1 MNRMMRHCL
10 CATAVFVFLLLGLP
24 YRTSQ
29 GQALSGPAESSLQGL
44 TFRNIGPA
52 TMGGRVD
59 DLAVMESRPS
69 VFYAATATGG
79 LWKTVN
85 NGTTWKAEFEHEDV
99 VSIGAVAIPRDD
111 ASLVWVGTGEDNN
124 RQSSSWGGGVFK
136 STDGGETWKNL
147 GLAETEHIG
156 RIVIDPIDHD
166 VVYVAATGHLWGPNP
181 ERGVYKTTDG
191 GLTWTRVLSVDN
203 QTGATDLVMDPVN
216 NKVLYAAMYQ
226 RQRSAWGFNGGGPGS
241 GIYKSTDA
249 GRTWSKLTTGIPDGP
264 LGRIGLDIY
273 RKDPNI
279 LYALIEHDKEG
290 GLYRSED
297 AGAHWTKMSNT
308 NPRPMYF
315 SQVRIDPTDANRVYV
330 VGVFLLVSD
339 DGGKTFAS
347 VRLSSVPHSPERPRE
362 DRDIHALWIDQE
374 NSAHLVIGC
383 DAGIAVSY
391 DRGVSWDYINN
402 LPIGQF
408 YHVGYDMD
416 VPYNVYGGLQDND
429 VWFGPSAVRNVFGI
443 ANADWHTTSIGDG
456 MVALADPSNSR
467 VLYSGVDDGGLVR
480 VDRETYERKTI
491 RPEPAMSEP
500 PFRWAWNSPLVLSP
514 HDPNIVF
521 TAANV
526 VFKST
531 DRGQSWTA
539 ISPDLTSK
547 ADRDKLTLMGVS
559 GKDIKLS
566 KDDGVSAYPTIVAFA
581 ESPKKAGLYYAGS
594 DDGLVHLSPDGGK
607 TWENLTGK
615 FPGLPSG
622 AAVSALVPSA
632 FDEATAYAAFNNH
645 RADDFKPYVYF
656 TADYGKKWTPITSTL
671 PPNQTVNCLTEDPK
685 NSDVLYLGTEFGLF
699 VSLDRGHDWIRFHSN
714 LPTVPIDE
722 IAIQP
727 RDDDMLLA
735 THGRSIWIL
744 DDIAPI
750 QHFAEAI
757 KSSAYLFDIR
767 PASQFNPSDDRANYP
782 GDRSF
787 WGQNPEFGA
796 AITYYLDRPAK
807 QIELTVRDASGAI
820 LRRFSN
826 DDLKNYSH
834 AGTDRVYWDLRHQ
847 PLEPPSTDTARGPG
861 GGFGG
866 GGLEGPFVLPGAY
879 HVTLTVNGHE
889 VATRAVQVDG
899 DRLIPIS
906 DADRKTAHD
915 TALSLHEL
923 QGTANLA
930 AADLRQVDAQMR
942 SIEQLLKQASN
953 PPPSALKSSADDL
966 QKRTDELAKRLGIRL
981 GSQPDQAGAGGFP
994 TGLRERPLLREIG
1007 SLKNEIMDS
1016 TSLPTEMQLREA
1028 REAREGLSKLVGELD
1043 RLMANTLPALY
1054 QALFENKV
1062 TPAPLKPIPSI
1073 PVSPPG
1079 QM

>member
-1 MNRMMRHCL
+1 MNRTMRHGL
-10 CATAVFVFLLLGLP
+10 YAAALLFFFLLGSP
-24 YRTSQ
+24 YEMSQ
-29 GQALSGPAESSLQGL
+29 GQNVSASVESSLRGL

-59 DLAVMESRPS
+59 DLAVMESNPS
-69 VFYAATATGG
+69 VFYVATATGG

-85 NGTTWKAEFEHEDV
+85 NGTTWKAEFEHEGV
-99 VSIGAVAIPRDD
+99 VSIGAVAIPRND

-136 STDGGETWKNL
+136 STDGGDTWKNM

-181 ERGVYKTTDG
+181 ERGIYKTTDG
-191 GLTWTRVLSVDN
+191 GLTWTRILFVDN
-203 QTGATDLVMDPVN
+203 QTGATDLLMDPVN

-249 GRTWSKLTTGIPDGP
+249 GRSWSKLTGGIPDGP
-264 LGRIGLDIY
+264 LGRIGIDIY

-279 LYALIEHDKEG
+279 LYALIEQEKEG

-297 AGAHWTKMSNT
+297 AGAHWTKMSST
-308 NPRPMYF
+308 DPRPMYF

-330 VGVFLLVSD
+330 VGLFLLISD
-339 DGGKTFAS
+339 DGGKTFTS

-362 DRDIHALWIDQE
+362 DRDIHALWIDQA
-374 NSAHLVIGC
+374 NPAHLVIGC
-383 DAGIAVSY
+383 DAGLAASY

-402 LPIGQF
+402 LPIAQF

-429 VWFGPSAVRNVFGI
+429 VWFGPSAVRNAFGI
-443 ANADWHTTSIGDG
+443 TNADWHTTSIGDG
-456 MVALADPSNSR
+456 MVALADPRNSR

-480 VDRETYERKTI
+480 VDRETYERTNI
-491 RPEPAMSEP
+491 RPEPAKNEP

-514 HDPNIVF
+514 HDPNTVF

-531 DRGQSWTA
+531 DRGQTWTT
-539 ISPDLTSK
+539 ISPDLTTK
-547 ADRDKLTLMGVS
+547 VDRDTLTLMGVA

-566 KDDGVSAYPTIVAFA
+566 KDDGVSAYPTIVVFA

-607 TWENLTGK
+607 TWENLTGR

-622 AAVSALVPSA
+622 AVVSALVPSA
-632 FDEATAYAAFNNH
+632 FDEATAYATFNNH

-656 TADYGKKWTPITSTL
+656 TTNYGKKWTPITSTL
-671 PPNQTVNCLTEDPK
+671 PSNQTVNCLTEDPK
-685 NSDVLYLGTEFGLF
+685 NPDVLYLGTEFGLF
-699 VSLDRGHDWIRFHSN
+699 VSLDRGRNWIPFHSN

-722 IAIQP
+722 ITIQP
-727 RDDDMLLA
+727 REDDMLLA

-744 DDIAPI
+744 DDIVPI
-750 QHFAEAI
+750 QHLAEAM
-757 KSSAYLFDIR
+757 KNPAYLFDVR

-782 GDRSF
+782 GDRPF

-796 AITYYLDRPAK
+796 AITYYLAQPSN

-820 LRRFSN
+820 VRHFSN
-826 DDLKNYSH
+826 SDLKNYSR
-834 AGTDRVYWDLRHQ
+834 AGIDRVYWDLRHQ
-847 PLEPPSTDTARGPG
+847 PLEPPKTDTDRGPG

-879 HVTLTVNGHE
+879 RVTLTVDGRDISTH
-889 VATRAVQVDG
+889 AVQVDG
-899 DRLIPIS
+899 DRLIQIS

-930 AADLRQVDAQMR
+930 AADLREVDAQIH

-953 PPPSALKSSADDL
+953 PPSALKSSADAL
-966 QKRTDELAKRLGIRL
+966 QKRTDDLAKQLGVRV
-981 GSQPDQAGAGGFP
+981 GSQPDQAGAGAFP
-994 TGLRERPLLREIG
+994 AGRAERPLLREIG
-1007 SLKNEIMDS
+1007 GLKSEIMDS
-1016 TSLPTEMQLREA
+1016 TSLPTEMQLRQA
-1028 REAREGLSKLVGELD
+1028 REFREDLSKLVGELNN
-1043 RLMANTLPALY
+1043 LMTDSLPALY
-1054 QALFENKV
+1054 QSLFENKI
-1062 TPAPLKPIPSI
+1062 TPAPFKPIPAVPLSL
-1073 PVSPPG
+1073 PG
-1079 QM
+1079 EAH